1 MITEAKQ
8 TLWKILDE
16 YDAIEIPIL
25 QRDYAQGRNSPEVET
40 IRNNFVLKLKEKLI
54 ENIPFDLNFVYGSV
68 TDNCFAPID
77 GQQRLTTLFLLHW
90 YLLFV
95 TGELYDSKNARI
107 KRFTYKTRI
116 SSADF
121 CQYLT
126 SKKIE
131 IQKNR
136 NIVEVPKLSIEI
148 MNNSW
153 FRTSWKDDPTISSM
167 LTMIDT
173 IHNEFKEYNNL
184 TEILG
189 YLRSDNCPLFF
200 YFLDLGKYKLDDSI
214 YIKLNARG
222 IALTEFENFKAKLSR
237 YLEKKNVSNSK
248 ELIEKLDI
256 QWAYFFWNYKD
267 QNSKLYDDKI
277 MNLIMTF
284 IINEY
289 ATSLELKG
297 RDEIRNEM
305 RDKLSYT
312 RLDFVNK
319 FEKLNNSSINTFC
332 FEETIQ
338 KLFNLF
344 DKIDDNGNIKLYL
357 PENIYVDEAKL
368 IKAIIN
374 GNESTKKDDYKEV
387 SYTTRIKFYAYCSYL
402 LNNESGD
409 LTNWL
414 RVIRTLSEE
423 TNYNG
428 RDDFARALRGI
439 RDMSSYSNDI
449 LSFLSTVNPKEFSSG
464 FDEDCFVEECIKAK
478 LILRTS
484 CDWRTQI
491 IDAENN
497 PYFQGQIGVI
507 LDFAGII
514 NAYKNKTIDNWSKE
528 DEINFYNDF
537 CKYKLYFEN
546 LFGEFELQTGEK
558 YVGLNRILANSFRRA
573 LLSEVDYSLN
583 IGIST
588 SLLVD
593 NERDISWKRLMRIQ
607 SNQKSYFD
615 PKRLGIKKIFD
626 NKDFDASKMKDSFEK
641 ICTTNLL
648 SISESDWR
656 YALLAEPEIMDH
668 IIGYNSL
675 KPEYRL
681 LRFTSGTCFIM
692 GSSRLYGY
700 NDELNSYSVYVSL
713 KKLGFE
719 CSIYNMIKGL
729 DEFNEHFHVIINNS
743 KYGIKFVRE
752 QKKFRITDD
761 KNIETCFSSRNEV
774 IIFFTNL

>member
-8 TLWKILDE
+8 TLWKILKE

-40 IRNNFVLKLKEKLI
+40 IRNNFVQKLKEKLTG
-54 ENIPFDLNFVYGSV
+54 NIPFDLNFVYGSV

-90 YLLFV
+90 YLLFA
-95 TGELYDSKNARI
+95 TNELYDNKNDRI
-107 KRFTYKTRI
+107 KKFTYKTRI

-131 IQKNR
+131 IKNKTVD
-136 NIVEVPKLSIEI
+136 NITQLSKEI

-173 IHNEFKEYNNL
+173 IHNEFKGCCNL
-184 TEILG
+184 PELLN
-189 YLRSDNCPLFF
+189 YLRNDDCPLFF

-237 YLEKKNVSNSK
+237 YLEKKNIANSK

-267 QNSKLYDDKI
+267 PNSKLYDDKI
-277 MNLIMTF
+277 MNLIITF

-319 FEKLNNSSINTFC
+319 FEKLNNPIINTFC
-332 FEETIQ
+332 FEKTIQ
-338 KLFNLF
+338 QLFILF
-344 DKIDDNGNIKLYL
+344 DKIDDNGNIRLYL
-357 PENIYVDEAKL
+357 PNNIYIDEGKL
-368 IKAIIN
+368 IKSIIN
-374 GNESTKKDDYKEV
+374 GNESTKQDDYKEV
-387 SYTTRIKFYAYCSYL
+387 SYTTKIKFYAYCSYL
-402 LNNESGD
+402 LNNENGD

-439 RDMSSYSNDI
+439 KEMSPYSHDI

-478 LILRTS
+478 LILRTNF
-484 CDWRTQI
+484 DWYSQI
-491 IDAENN
+491 LNAENN
-497 PYFQGQIGVI
+497 PYFNGQIGVI

-514 NAYKNKTIDNWSKE
+514 NAYNNNTIDSWSKE
-528 DEINFYNDF
+528 DEQNFYNEF
-537 CKYKLYFEN
+537 CKYKSYLGA
-546 LFGEFELQTGEK
+546 LFGEFELQTGER
-558 YVGLNRILANSFRRA
+558 YVGLNRTLANSFRRA
-573 LLSEVDYSLN
+573 LLSEIDYSLN

-607 SNQKSYFD
+607 SKQKSYFD
-615 PKRLGIKKIFD
+615 PKRLGIKKLFD
-626 NKDFDASKMKDSFEK
+626 NKDFDVNNMKASFEK
-641 ICTTNLL
+641 ICASNLL
-648 SISESDWR
+648 SIYDWR
-656 YALLAEPEIMDH
+656 QALLAEPEIMDR
-668 IIGYNSL
+668 IIEYKTL

-681 LRFTSGTCFIM
+681 LRFTSATCFIM

-713 KKLGFE
+713 KKLGFD
-719 CSIYNMIKGL
+719 CSKYNMIKGL
-729 DEFNEHFHVIINNS
+729 EEFGEHFHISKNGI
-743 KYGIKFVRE
+743 KYGVKYVRE
-752 QKKFRITDD
+752 QKQFKIIDD
-761 KNIETCFSSRNEV
+761 KKNEAIFSNRNEV
-774 IIFFTNL
+774 IKFFTNL